1 MSNRLDL
8 SYPAI
13 LSNFG
18 SHLVSGRTEA
28 RAFLAWFLEHY
39 YRLEE
44 TDAQDAVCDGP
55 DDKGVDGIYV
65 DENLERIEI
74 LQSKLF
80 QNQTKTLGD
89 TTLKEF
95 VDSIDQFRSA
105 DSIERIAATTS
116 NTELAR
122 LIRDKN
128 LATLLNDGFEVHG
141 VLVTNA
147 SRDGNATSICSRGP
161 ILRSLTVRH
170 LMTAGYQSDLRLR

>member
-95 VDSIDQFRSA
+95 VGSIDQFRSA

-116 NTELAR
+116 NTDLAR
-122 LIRDKN
+122 
-128 LATLLNDGFEVHG
+128 
-141 VLVTNA
+141 
-147 SRDGNATSICSRGP
+147 
-161 ILRSLTVRH
+161 
-170 LMTAGYQSDLRLR
+170 